1 MQWLIYILISLRF
14 IKPILEK
21 LKTKQ
26 PLKSIE
32 IWLLS
37 IYFGVAFIWL
47 AYSIGAYT
55 SYIVGA
61 LSFSFSLYLIILLTI
76 FNSFKSTTFFQEK
89 EKYKNK
95 GIDKALLEKIV
106 LRLPL
111 IVEKELFLD
120 PNITLENAAKELN
133 TPKHILSQYLNEQLK
148 KTFSTFINEL
158 RIEKAKQ
165 LLQTKS
171 NYTIE
176 SIGYESGF
184 NSKSTFFTAFKK
196 LTGQTPFEYQKKLD
210 FSTNL

>member
-1 MQWLIYILISLRF
+1 MF

-21 LKTKQ
+21 LKTNQ
-26 PLKSIE
+26 GLKNIE
-32 IWLLS
+32 VWLLS

-61 LSFSFSLYLIILLTI
+61 LSFSFSLYLIVLLTI
-76 FNSFKSTTFFQEK
+76 FKSKKSTAFFQEK

-95 GIDKALLEKIV
+95 GIDKALLEKIA
-106 LRLPL
+106 LHLP
-111 IVEKELFLD
+111 IIAEKELFLD
-120 PNITLENAAKELN
+120 PNITLEVAAKELN
-133 TPKHILSQYLNEQLK
+133 TPKHILSQYLNEQLEK
-148 KTFSTFINEL
+148 PFSTFINEL

-165 LLQTKS
+165 LLRTKT

-184 NSKSTFFTAFKK
+184 NSKSTFFTAFKQ
-196 LTGQTPFEYQKKLD
+196 LTGQTPFEYQKKD
-210 FSTNL
+210 RF